1 MNKVI
6 LRGRL
11 ARDPEAQI
19 FGEKKK
25 VTFSVAVQRRGK
37 NAADFFNC
45 QCWDRSADFIELYF
59 TKGKEILLEGQLRT
73 DSYTNKEGKK
83 VTITYVYVDNAEFC
97 GPKAADTPKPEPKPA
112 PAPKADDSEFLDV
125 QMNLDDL
132 DEMPFI

>member
-6 LRGRL
+6 LHGRL

-19 FGEKKK
+19 YGEKKK

-45 QCWDRSADFIELYF
+45 QCWDKTAGFIELYF

-97 GPKAADTPKPEPKPA
+97 GPKDADAPKPEQKPA
-112 PAPKADDSEFLDV
+112 PAPKADDDGFLQV
-125 QMNLDDL
+125 DL
-132 DEMPFI
+132 DSLDGELPFI